1 MHPLIYFLLPLAI
14 LSGVGIAMKLWQ
26 QKKGTA
32 FTWSRQT
39 RTIACGVLVIF
50 YLTFIVRMLLLYPHT
65 EPLVWNGEALLPTL
79 VRLIRQMIEAITVR

>member
-1 MHPLIYFLLPLAI
+1 MHPLIYLLLPLAI
-14 LSGVGIAMKLWQ
+14 LGGVGVAMKLWQ
-26 QKKGTA
+26 RKKGIA
-32 FTWSRQT
+32 FTWPRQT

-50 YLTFIVRMLLLYPHT
+50 YLTFIVRLLLLYPHT